1 MPKRLIGRP
10 TQEVYVPRWV
20 AWARIVWGTFVT
32 VFACIALYLLYQAAT
47 RDEEAIRNGQI
58 QSCSS
63 EYAGT
68 YDAHAGLF
76 FRAVSDV
83 AADPTP
89 DLEQLRAEGQ
99 AVAEMAARRI
109 GLSIYARTVLGNG
122 DSFTCPPIPESLEL
136 EPIYPDGFTPP

>member
-1 MPKRLIGRP
+1 MPKRLIGP
-10 TQEVYVPRWV
+10 PNEEVYVPRWMV
-20 AWARIVWGTFVT
+20 WARMVWSGFVL
-32 VFACIALYLLYQAAT
+32 VMASIAVYLLFQAAT

-58 QSCSS
+58 QSCAS

-83 AADPTP
+83 ASDPTP
-89 DLEQLRAEGQ
+89 DLAELQAEGR

-122 DSFTCPPIPESLEL
+122 DDFVCPPIPERLRL
-136 EPIYPDGFTPP
+136 EPIYPDGFDP